1 MEIKEMQM
9 SDIEKRSL
17 EIEEEMKVEG
27 ADIDSLTAEV
37 EAMEERKAEIN
48 AEIEQR
54 KKEMEEALKITEPV
68 EEVVGNHEFYQV
80 ESA

>member
-48 AEIEQR
+48 AEVEQR